1 MGAQMLTESQVGALL
16 ASPGK
21 PPLEWSDEQI
31 AAITAPA
38 QPHLVV
44 AGAGSGKTTVMAAR
58 VLWLVGNGE
67 VNPERILGLTF
78 TNKAA
83 SEFSQRCMRG
93 LERLRAFNAPVVQ
106 PPIPPDGDDGLPGEP
121 SILTYHSFAQRLL
134 AEHGLRIGY
143 EPGSTL
149 MHEVTRRQLAFRVV
163 QRTRTLLKHVSPN
176 AATVASRLL
185 SLDDLLAERLIEPER
200 LIAHDQAL
208 VVWLESLAAAGTL
221 QRAGEGMLA
230 TAHQRM
236 ELAGLVQELLAAKR
250 ERFMVDFADQMN
262 AAARLAQHIAERQ
275 PELKAQL
282 REQYQVVLL
291 DEYQDTS
298 VAQRLMLQ
306 ALFGDDHPVMAV
318 GDPCQAI
325 YGWRGASVFNMDA
338 FTSDFTGVGGRKGT
352 HSPLTRVRRCAPEI
366 LEVANRVS
374 EPVRAKHPLVQPLQ
388 PDPNS
393 SKRGSFTLSRHE
405 TQADETRWVAQQ
417 VRTLTSV
424 HPAHEVAVLCRVT
437 ADLGRVAAALDV
449 EGIPYDVVGVTALL
463 SRPEVADV
471 IAMLRLID
479 NPGHNASLV
488 RVLAGA
494 RWSIG
499 VRDFAAIGR
508 RARAMSPREKLDSDT
523 PVDALLAA
531 HVREQDPADVTAL
544 SDVLE
549 EIAQGQKVPDLS
561 DVAAQRCRELVLEI
575 RTLRRHVGEPVSE
588 LIRRIV
594 HVTGVDVQMR
604 LGDEQLVATR
614 VRAME
619 TLMDIADDFVGIDGS
634 SSLHDFLK
642 WLDDATRFEK
652 VPSVDVQPTGR
663 FVRLMTVHAS
673 KGLEFDAVVLP
684 YLVDGVF
691 PSSRGRP
698 RWPSSAIALPP
709 DLLEDRERAEVC
721 PQYPDRTAGPRAKD
735 KDAYGIHM
743 GGLDLLEETRLAY
756 VAITRARFQVVASAH
771 VWGPTQV
778 NARALSPWLK
788 TMWEYVHDGG
798 AGTIDCW
805 VEDPDKGV
813 SRPDIVRSSFAWP
826 PKLDDE
832 TLRALEQG
840 AERVRQAQRQLRE
853 SAETSGDSAPATD
866 AVDVRSLDSETA
878 AWTRD
883 VETLIS
889 QWRER
894 AARVR
899 DVLAPSGMSASDAMR
914 LLSDPEGYTLHLARP
929 MPRVTNQYATRG
941 TQFHAYV
948 EHKWRG
954 ELALFSR
961 ADVDDISDEPHDDS
975 QLQEL
980 ISAFEAGP
988 FAHRPPTDVEVEF
1001 TAVFGS
1007 VTVRGR
1013 IDAVFLCD
1021 DGTWEIID
1029 WKTNARQDADP
1040 VQLAIY
1046 RYAWAQLRGVPADRV
1061 SAGFHYVR
1069 SGTTDMHSDS
1079 LPSYEELC
1087 ELLSTTSS

>member
-1 MGAQMLTESQVGALL
+1 MLTESQVGALL
-16 ASPGK
+16 AAPGQ
-21 PPLEWSDEQI
+21 PPLQWSEEQI

-67 VNPERILGLTF
+67 VNPAQVLGLTF

-83 SEFSQRCMRG
+83 GEFSQRCMRG
-93 LERLRAFNAPVVQ
+93 LERLRALTAPASQ
-106 PPIPPDGDDGLPGEP
+106 PAMPPEGDDELLGEP

-143 EPGSTL
+143 EPGSIL

-176 AATVASRLL
+176 AATVSSRLL

-200 LIAHDQAL
+200 LIAHDRTL
-208 VVWLESLAAAGTL
+208 VDWLESLAAAGTL
-221 QRAGEGMLA
+221 QRAGEDMLA
-230 TAHQRM
+230 TAHQRI
-236 ELAGLVQELLAAKR
+236 ELAGLVQELRTAKR
-250 ERFMVDFADQMN
+250 ERLMVDFADQMN
-262 AAARLAQHIAERQ
+262 AAARLAQHISQQQ
-275 PELKAQL
+275 PELKSQL

-306 ALFGDDHPVMAV
+306 ALFGDNHPVMAV

-338 FTSDFTGVGGRKGT
+338 FTSDFTGPGGHKGT

-366 LEVANRVS
+366 LDVANRVS
-374 EPVRAKHPLVQPLQ
+374 EPVRAKHPLVEPLQ

-417 VRTLTSV
+417 VRALTEL

-437 ADLGRVAAALDV
+437 ADLGRVAAALDG

-494 RWSIG
+494 RWAIG
-499 VRDFAAIGR
+499 VRDFAALGR
-508 RARAMSPREKLDSDT
+508 RARAISPREKLDSDA

-549 EIAQGQKVPDLS
+549 ELAQGQNVPDLS
-561 DVAAQRCRELVLEI
+561 DAAAQRCRELGVEL
-575 RTLRRHVGEPVSE
+575 RSLRRHIGEPVSE
-588 LIRRIV
+588 LIRRIT
-594 HVTGVDVQMR
+594 HVTGADVQMR
-604 LGDEQLVATR
+604 LGAEHLVATR

-619 TLMDIADDFVGIDGS
+619 TLMDIADGFVGIDGS

-691 PSSRGRP
+691 PSNRGRP

-721 PQYPDRTAGPRAKD
+721 PQYPDRAAGPRAKD
-735 KDAYGIHM
+735 KDAYGVHM
-743 GGLDLLEETRLAY
+743 RGLDLLEETRLAY

-778 NARALSPWLK
+778 NARTLSPWLK
-788 TMWEYVHDGG
+788 TMWEYVRDGG

-805 VEDPDKGV
+805 VEDPEKGV
-813 SRPDIVRSSFAWP
+813 SRPDIIRPSFAWP
-826 PKLDDE
+826 PQLDDE
-832 TLRALEQG
+832 QLHALEEG
-840 AERVRQAQRQLRE
+840 AELVRQAQRELHE
-853 SAETSGDSAPATD
+853 PVGVAANSIVSTD
-866 AVDVRSLDSETA
+866 ADTGSSSISETA
-878 AWTRD
+878 VWTQD
-883 VETLIS
+883 VETLVG

-894 AARVR
+894 ASRVR

-914 LLSDPEGYTLHLARP
+914 LLADPEGYTLHLARP
-929 MPRVTNQYATRG
+929 MPRVTNQSATRG

-948 EHKWRG
+948 EQKWRG

-961 ADVDDISDEPHDDS
+961 TDVDDIADEPVDDS

-988 FAHRPPTDVEVEF
+988 FANRPPADVEVEF

-1021 DGTWEIID
+1021 DGSWEIID
-1029 WKTNARQDADP
+1029 WKTNAREDADP

-1046 RYAWAQLRGVPADRV
+1046 RYAWSQLRGVPADQV

-1069 SGTTDMHSDS
+1069 TGTTTMHSDS
-1079 LPSYEELC
+1079 LPSYQELC
-1087 ELLSTTSS
+1087 DLLSATSS